1 MNYLIIGGSKSGKS
15 EVGEKIA
22 LTLSRKPKS
31 ENRNFTFRSS
41 NFPLWAS
48 MIWCESLTQRTHV
61 SRVSLSREPKSMI
74 LSESL
79 TQRMNMSRVSL
90 NKVIYIATM
99 KPYDKEDEE
108 RIRKHIQNR
117 VGLNFITFEVQR
129 NLHEIVKSIHQND
142 TVLIDSITSLL
153 TNEMFVGAEI
163 IKNPSKNILN
173 GLKQIMFKA
182 QNAIIVS
189 DYIFNDAIEYDEVT
203 ENFKR
208 ELAILNKELAK
219 ICDNVMECSFGN
231 IRYIKY
237 EEKTV
242 L

>member
-61 SRVSLSREPKSMI
+61 
-74 LSESL
+74 
-79 TQRMNMSRVSL
+79 SRVSL

-242 L
+242 LWRNYTKDL